1 MMDIAAS
8 SPPAPVDSPADG
20 RPAQPRIGVLIVD
33 DDQYNR
39 RGIADIF
46 AATPDIVVVG
56 EADDGDRVPA
66 AVARHRPDVVL
77 MDLRMRRVQGLDAIV
92 ELMKNPNHPRVVA
105 MTALDVDD
113 LVVRAFEAGA
123 HSFLSKDEPPLSF
136 HQAVR
141 AVAVGNTL
149 FSYPSLRRLV
159 DVGGA
164 PEIDAAAVRRIRTL
178 TERERTVLVHVALG
192 LSNREIAERMFVGET
207 TVKSHMSSMNMKL
220 GVTNRVLAAVTAV
233 RAGIA

>member
-1 MMDIAAS
+1 MIDITA
-8 SPPAPVDSPADG
+8 SPPHPAAGG
-20 RPAQPRIGVLIVD
+20 RPVPPARIGVLIVD

-66 AVARHRPDVVL
+66 AVARYRPNVVL
-77 MDLRMRRVQGLDAIV
+77 MDLKMRRVQGIEAIAA
-92 ELMKNPNHPRVVA
+92 LMRTPNHPRVVA

-113 LVVRAFEAGA
+113 FVVRAFEAGA

-149 FSYPSLRRLV
+149 FSYPSLQRLV
-159 DVGGA
+159 AVGGA
-164 PEIDAAAVRRIRTL
+164 PEIDAAAVNRIATL
-178 TERERTVLVHVALG
+178 TARERTVLIHLAHG
-192 LSNREIAERMFVGET
+192 LSNKEIAKRMHVGET
-207 TVKSHMSSMNMKL
+207 TVKSHMTSVNMKL